1 MIKFLFLHKEQG
13 QGLKHRAS
21 AMRSQMKYTQKGEKL
36 AED

>member
-21 AMRSQMKYTQKGEKL
+21 AMCSQMKYTQKGEKL